1 MPVGLEIADGDPW
14 WLSPNIWT
22 VPGDDPGGAPG
33 IPVAGKPCFLYA
45 RVRNQGR
52 NSVTDAA
59 VRFYWANPA
68 VGFDRTTANLV
79 GTSYVSLNTGQM
91 AEVLCLMPWSP
102 IFVNDGH
109 ECVLA
114 EAFHPSLDPL
124 PGIPA
129 FNVPTD
135 RHVAQRNLSVALAV
149 QKMFRF
155 TFEVHNPGRK
165 AGRFALDTRE
175 GSLSQL
181 EKFRP
186 FLGKNFPLPTKLS
199 TPQSLGFM
207 PSSDPNERD
216 LNRAV
221 SVKEFTIGPNQ
232 RSGFAMVG
240 QLKDEAAF
248 IHVLQKVDERIVGG
262 LSVLVLVT
270 EK

>member
-1 MPVGLEIADGDPW
+1 
-14 WLSPNIWT
+14 
-22 VPGDDPGGAPG
+22 
-33 IPVAGKPCFLYA
+33 
-45 RVRNQGR
+45 
-52 NSVTDAA
+52 
-59 VRFYWANPA
+59 
-68 VGFDRTTANLV
+68 
-79 GTSYVSLNTGQM
+79 M
-91 AEVLCLMPWSP
+91 AEVLCLTPWSP

-165 AGRFALDTRE
+165 AGRFALDTQE
-175 GSLSQL
+175 GSLRQL

-186 FLGKNFPLPTKLS
+186 FLGIRLPTKLS
-199 TPQSLGFM
+199 TPQSLGFI

-216 LNRAV
+216 LNPAV
-221 SVKEFTIGPNQ
+221 AVKEFDIGPN
-232 RSGFAMVG
+232 RRLGFAMVG

-262 LSVLVLVT
+262 LSVLVLAT